1 MQQLIKHLLELK
13 IWKAIAVGLTLAS
26 LGLSLTSDDP
36 TKVPS
41 IPHLDKAVHFFS
53 YGLLFFAYWLG
64 YFKDYSPKVHIY
76 GACTIAAYSG
86 LMELLQWQMDLG
98 RTGDFWDF
106 TANCFGIFF
115 VYYGVRRLPMVFPPK
130 YLTNE
135 AQKKPQSRP

>member
-1 MQQLIKHLLELK
+1 MELK

-26 LGLSLTSDDP
+26 LGLSLTSGDP

-64 YFKDYSPKVHIY
+64 YFKDYSPKVHAY
-76 GACTIAAYSG
+76 GAFTIATYGG
-86 LMELLQWQMDLG
+86 LIELLQWQMNLG

-115 VYYGVRRLPMVFPPK
+115 VYYSVRGLEMVFPPK

-135 AQKKPQSRP
+135 TQKKTQTRP